1 MKAIA
6 LSSHFTE
13 ATIIDINK
21 YKDAELKVTNYNNT
35 SVLIYDNGI
44 HKRIDV
50 SDVIMIKAES
60 NYSYIILENNKS
72 IFTSR
77 TIKHWVAEFKN
88 DKLLRVHKS
97 FLINI
102 DKIIEVNR
110 KANKITLADNNLVSY
125 SREMKKIVLNLF

>member
-1 MKAIA
+1 MKALA
-6 LSSHFTE
+6 LSTHFTE
-13 ATIIDINK
+13 ATIININK

-77 TIKHWVAEFKN
+77 TIKHWAAEFKN